1 MDGQLATTS
10 ILQRVNRPNSPP
22 ANAAAQNNANAIQSL
37 ARLSAAINGQNNASK
52 AKGNK
57 GNKGNASPTLSRP
70 PSEETDLYTP
80 IAPMSAAKCAV
91 GTCALNGRLVVCG
104 TLISLLHS

>member
-57 GNKGNASPTLSRP
+57 GNASPTLSRP